1 MISSE
6 KGFEGS
12 SVGAEISS
20 LLFGEDWSFFAGLL
34 SLTGGGVL
42 GTAMKAGLGVIAS
55 RMLCCVRRERERE
68 SQLDHILF
76 SASMDAI
83 FIQDEI
89 FQILASQTPV
99 TDFTSF
105 VIHG

>member
-55 RMLCCVRRERERE
+55 RMLCCVRRE